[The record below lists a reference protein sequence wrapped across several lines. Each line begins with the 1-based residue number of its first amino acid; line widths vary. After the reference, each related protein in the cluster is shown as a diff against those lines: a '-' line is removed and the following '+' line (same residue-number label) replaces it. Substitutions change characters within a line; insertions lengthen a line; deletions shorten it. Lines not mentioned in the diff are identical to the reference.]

1 MLGCWC
7 GVTDIDPWASEYSCI
22 AADPPWAEHGGG
34 RCKRGADRW
43 YGLMKKEEIAEV
55 MVSAPCWR
63 PAESCHLW
71 LWVTNNHLEDGLW
84 VMKEVGFRYVTNR
97 CWAKMEAESDS
108 PAGEPGKLYYKQRHG
123 LGQYMWG
130 EHELLLFGVR
140 GPTMLPPTE
149 GRPGTLLLAPRT
161 REHSEKP
168 EQAYLDMERVS
179 HSVGP
184 RLEMFAAGGA
194 RAGWDK
200 WMPMVHR

>member
-1 MLGCWC
+1 M
-7 GVTDIDPWASEYSCI
+7 TDIDPWASEYSCI
-22 AADPPWAEHGGG
+22 SADPPWEEHGGG
-34 RCKRGADRW
+34 KCKRGADRW
-43 YGLMKKEEIAEV
+43 YPLMKKEEIARV

-63 PAESCHLW
+63 LAESCHLW

-97 CWAKMEAESDS
+97 CWAKMTCTED
-108 PAGEPGKLYYKQRHG
+108 LNQFWMKQRHG

-130 EHELLLFGVR
+130 EHELLLLGVR
-140 GPTMLPPTE
+140 GPTMLPPSE

-168 EQAYLDMERVS
+168 EQAYRDMERVS

-184 RLEMFAAGGA
+184 RLEMFAAGA
-194 RAGWDK
+194 PRAGWDK